1 MSLAE
6 TPRANRLQI
15 GLFGRRNSGKS
26 ALVNALTGQDVVL
39 VSDVAGTTTDPVYK
53 AMEIQGL
60 GPITFVDTAGFDDTG
75 SLGEQRVRKTEEA
88 AAGIDIALMLFAN
101 DSMDLEL
108 AWMNRLKKTGTN
120 VIPVI
125 SMVDRLPDGGK
136 ALAAAVREASGK
148 RAVCVSSR
156 EHIGLDDLHEEII
169 RSMPEDYEAPS
180 ITGSLCSKGD
190 VVLLVMPQDKQAP
203 KGRLIL
209 PQVQTIRELLD
220 KGCTVISCT
229 TEGMSGALEK
239 LTAPPK
245 LIITDSQVFPEVSA
259 LKPSASLLTSFS
271 VLFAAYKGDIAYFRD
286 SVKQLEHLPAN
297 GRILIA
303 EACTHRPIQEDI
315 GRVKL
320 PRLLRKRFGEGL
332 SIDITSG
339 RDFPKEL
346 SGYDFIIHCGSCMFN
361 RRYVMSRVAAAKA
374 QGVPMSNYGVT
385 LAWLSGILDSVA
397 FPSR

>member
-1 MSLAE
+1 MSLTE

-26 ALVNALTGQDVVL
+26 ALVNALTGQEVVL

-53 AMEIQGL
+53 AMEIHGL
-60 GPITFVDTAGFDDTG
+60 GPITFVDTAGFDDAG
-75 SLGEQRVRKTEEA
+75 KLGEQRVRKTEEA
-88 AAGIDIALMLFAN
+88 ATGIDIALMLFAN

-108 AWMNRLKKTGTN
+108 AWMNRLKKSGTK

-125 SMVDRLPDGGK
+125 SMIDRLPDSGK

-148 RAVCVSSR
+148 RAICVSSR
-156 EHIGLDDLHEEII
+156 EHLGLNELHEEII

-180 ITGSLCSKGD
+180 ITENLCSKGD
-190 VVLLVMPQDKQAP
+190 TVLLVMPQDKQAP

-220 KGCTVISCT
+220 KGCTVVSCT
-229 TEGMSGALEK
+229 TEGLSGTLEN
-239 LTAPPK
+239 LASPPK
-245 LIITDSQVFPEVSA
+245 LIITDSQVFSEVSA
-259 LKPSASLLTSFS
+259 LKPATSLLTSFS
-271 VLFAAYKGDIAYFRD
+271 VLFAAYKGDLAYFRD
-286 SVKQLEHLPAN
+286 SIQHLEKLPKD

-303 EACTHRPIQEDI
+303 EACTHRPIHEDI

-320 PRLLRKRFGEGL
+320 PRLLRKRFGDGL

-339 RDFPKEL
+339 RDFPKDL
-346 SGYDFIIHCGSCMFN
+346 SIYDFIIHCGSCMFN
-361 RRYVMSRVAAAKA
+361 RRYVMSRVELAKT
-374 QGVPMSNYGVT
+374 QGIPMSNYGIT

-397 FPSR
+397 FPAK